1 MKRIAL
7 FIVCLLFGLLMI
19 VSGLNKFLNFMPVP
33 EDLPQE
39 MVEIMQHMM
48 AIGWLMPLV
57 GLVEI
62 IGGILFIIPKTRA
75 LGAVII
81 FPVVV
86 GILLTH
92 VVNEPSGMPMA
103 IVIFLINI
111 WVLIENRAKY
121 LPMLTV

>member
-62 IGGILFIIPKTRA
+62 VGGILFIIPKTRA

-92 VVNEPSGMPMA
+92 VMNEPSGMPMA
-103 IVIFLINI
+103 IVIFLINV